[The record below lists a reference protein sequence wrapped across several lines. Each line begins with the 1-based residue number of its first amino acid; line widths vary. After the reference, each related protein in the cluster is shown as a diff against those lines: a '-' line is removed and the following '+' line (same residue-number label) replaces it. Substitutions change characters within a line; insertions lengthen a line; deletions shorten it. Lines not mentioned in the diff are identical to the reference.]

1 MMKMVIN
8 MELGMYLRMMA
19 GANVITLFLYLGSVF
34 G

>member
-19 GANVITLFLYLGSVF
+19 GANIITFFPILG
-34 G
+34 